1 MTLSDI
7 SIKNPVFAWI
17 LMFGLLIFGF
27 IGLMGMGISQLPDV
41 DYPVITIS
49 VNWAG
54 ASPVTMESA
63 IADVIEDS
71 IMTVEGIRNVKS
83 VSYEGVTNITIE
95 FELNRDINTA
105 LQEVQTKILQAQKNL
120 PNDVD
125 TPAISK
131 SNPEDQPIMY
141 TALYG
146 SNDRRKMILLVR
158 DRLKDVISTIDGVGD
173 VRLGGYV
180 DPNMRIYLDSN
191 SMARKEITVEDVISA
206 VNGQHL
212 LSPSGYLDN
221 GPKETNIRI
230 YSELQTA
237 KDFSNLLIPTRRGE
251 AIWTP
256 IRIGDVATVREGLA
270 DIRRISRFND
280 KLSVGIGVIKQ
291 RGSNA
296 VAVARAVKERFVKL
310 KSMIPPDMSLGV
322 IWDSTKFIEDS
333 TKELYTNLILS
344 VILTSIVCW
353 LFLGSWSSAM
363 NVIIAIPVS
372 LIGSFIFLKFFG
384 FTLNTFTL
392 LGLSLSIGIVVDD
405 AIMVLENVVR
415 HYETGI
421 SRVKASIVGAREI
434 TSAAIAASLAVLA
447 IFIPVI
453 FMKGII
459 GKFFFQFG
467 ITMSVAVLISLLEAL
482 TLAPMRCSQM
492 LTTGKENRLTKK
504 VNQGMNFLSL
514 KYKHSLYWCLE
525 NRIKIISGAFLVFGL
540 SLLLIGGL
548 KKEMVPAQDQSRFMV
563 TIQLPLGSS
572 LDYTNEIFKKAE
584 EYAKTRPEIDSY
596 LVNVGGFQGGMVNQG
611 TMMISLKEPDKR
623 PVVSPFK
630 HKPKQQEFMP
640 FIRNEFQK
648 IKGVSRVTVLDL
660 SLSGFSSQRGY
671 PIEFSIQGPDWDKL
685 ADYSRQ
691 IMDKMNESK
700 LVTDVDTDYKPGMPE
715 LKIIPD
721 RAKASARGVTI
732 SNIADTLSAT
742 VNSLRIGK
750 YTDDTG
756 RRDDIRISLLG
767 EYSKDENDIKNIKL
781 RNSQGEMVPLSQL
794 VSFETKPSL
803 LSIIRYNRERAV
815 SVFANIAPGKSQ
827 SDVLNMV
834 GQSASSILPEG
845 YHVEFTGSSQT
856 FKESFN
862 SLIFALILGIVVAYM
877 VLGSQFNSFLHPLI
891 ILLALPFSVTG
902 AFIAMKIT
910 GVSLNIYS
918 MIGLL
923 LLMGIV
929 KKNSIL
935 LVDFTNQRRVMSGLN
950 VHEALMDACPIRL
963 RPILM
968 TSVATVA
975 AAIPPA
981 LSLGA
986 GSETTRPMAVVV
998 IGGVILSTLLTL
1010 FVVPCAYSLL
1020 SRFESEKHK
1029 HELHEALV
1037 SLGEIKESKDKK
1049 KRL

>member
-17 LMFGLLIFGF
+17 LMAGLIIFGL
-27 IGLMGMGISQLPDV
+27 IGLMNMGISQLPDV
-41 DYPVITIS
+41 DFPVITIS
-49 VNWAG
+49 INWAG

-83 VSYEGVTNITIE
+83 TSYEGITNITIE

-146 SNDRRKMILLVR
+146 SDDRRKMILLVR

-180 DPNMRIYLDSN
+180 DPNMRIWLDSKAM
-191 SMARKEITVEDVISA
+191 SRKEITVEDVIST

-212 LSPSGYLDN
+212 LSPSGYMDN
-221 GPKETNIRI
+221 GPKESNIRI
-230 YSELQTA
+230 YSELTKA
-237 KDFSNLLIPTRRGE
+237 KDFENLLITSRRGE

-256 IRIGDVATVREGLA
+256 IKIGDVAKVEEGLA
-270 DIRRISRFND
+270 DIRRISRFNE
-280 KLSVGIGVIKQ
+280 KLSVGIGIIKQ

-296 VAVARAVKERFVKL
+296 VSVAKAVKDKFVKL
-310 KSMIPPDMSLGV
+310 KSMIPPDMSLGI

-344 VILTSIVCW
+344 VLLTSLVCW
-353 LFLGSWSSAM
+353 LFLGSWSSAL

-372 LIGSFIFLKFFG
+372 LIGSFIFLHFFG

-405 AIMVLENVVR
+405 AIMVLENIVR

-447 IFIPVI
+447 IFIPVV

-492 LTTGKENRLTKK
+492 LTTGKENRLTKE
-504 VNQGMNFLSL
+504 VNRFMNLLTL
-514 KYKHSLYWCLE
+514 KYKNGLSWCLQ
-525 NRIKIISGAFLVFGL
+525 NRLKIICGAFLIFAL
-540 SLLLIGGL
+540 SLLLIGSL

-572 LDYTNEIFKKAE
+572 IESTNQVFKKAE
-584 EYAKTRPEIDSY
+584 EYARTRPEIESY
-596 LVNVGGFQGGMVNQG
+596 LSNVGGFQGGMVNQG
-611 TMMISLKEPDKR
+611 TLMITMKDPGKR
-623 PVVSPFK
+623 PIVSPFK
-630 HKPKQQEFMP
+630 HRPRQQEFMP
-640 FIRNEFQK
+640 FIRSELQK
-648 IKGVSRVTVLDL
+648 IQGISRVTVMDL
-660 SLSGFSSQRGY
+660 SLAGFSAQRGY
-671 PIEFSIQGPDWDKL
+671 PVEFSVQGPDWDKL
-685 ADYSRQ
+685 AEYSRM
-691 IMDKMNESK
+691 IMAKMNASR
-700 LVTDVDTDYKPGMPE
+700 LVTDVDTDYQPGMPE

-750 YTDDTG
+750 YTDETG
-756 RRDDIRISLLG
+756 KRDDIRISLLG
-767 EYSKDENDIKNIKL
+767 QYSKDENDIKNIKL
-781 RNSQGEMVPLSQL
+781 RNSQGEMVPISQL

-827 SDVLNMV
+827 SDVLAMV
-834 GQSASSILPEG
+834 GQSAASILPEG
-845 YHVEFTGSSQT
+845 YHVEFTGSSKT

-902 AFIAMKIT
+902 AFIAMKLT
-910 GVSLNIYS
+910 GMSLNIYS

-935 LVDFTNQRRVMSGLN
+935 LVDFTNQRRVISGLN
-950 VHEALMDACPIRL
+950 VHEALMDACPVRL

-968 TSVATVA
+968 TSVATIA
-975 AAIPPA
+975 AAVPPA

-1010 FVVPCAYSLL
+1010 FVVPCAYSLM
-1020 SRFESEKHK
+1020 SRFESENHK
-1029 HELHEALV
+1029 RELHEALV
-1037 SLGEIKESKDKK
+1037 SLGEFRE
-1049 KRL
+1049 